1 MARSLSL
8 AAYRVLS
15 WRGGQVSEGELPP
28 RPEGELLWVHVTTR
42 NRFMVLAEM
51 CRMLLSQRP
60 GLHVLFTAPTENE
73 IRAWGGIGANMIA
86 LPSDQPGAVRSF
98 LDHWKPDMCLWAGG
112 GLQPNLISLA
122 ASRKTAMV
130 LLDVNEAELTL
141 RRHQWVPDLM
151 RTTLECFDS
160 ILANGE
166 RTARD
171 IRRLGVAGWKVSI
184 SAELRSSPNPTP
196 WPEEELVR
204 TTQLLAGRPV
214 WLSAWTQKS
223 EFPYVETAHRNAL
236 RLLHRLLLVL
246 HVANPKESPALRAQL
261 ETAGLRCA
269 DWDAGDEIED
279 NVQVILT
286 AEPDDLGLWYRIAPL
301 TFMGSSLVSG
311 AGGRDPLT
319 AVALGSAVLYGPNV
333 GTQRSSYVRLAAV
346 GAAKSVKDASALG
359 DGIVRLLS
367 PDHAAEMA
375 LAGWQVVT
383 EGAQLT
389 DQLIDLIQDQLD
401 ESRADHART

>member
-15 WRGGQVSEGELPP
+15 WRGGPVPEGELPP
-28 RPEGELLWVHVTTR
+28 RPRGELLWVHVTTR
-42 NRFMVLAEM
+42 NRFTVLAEM
-51 CRMLLSQRP
+51 CRRLLAQRP
-60 GLHVLFTAPTENE
+60 ELHVLFTAPTENE
-73 IRAWGGIGANMIA
+73 IRAWGGVGANMIA
-86 LPSDQPGAVRSF
+86 LPSDQPTAARAF
-98 LDHWKPDMCLWAGG
+98 LDHWQPDMCLWAGG
-112 GLQPNLISLA
+112 GLQPNLISSA
-122 ASRKTAMV
+122 ATRQVALV

-141 RRHQWVPDLM
+141 RKHQWMPDLM
-151 RTTLECFDS
+151 RTTLECFES
-160 ILANGE
+160 ILASGE
-166 RTARD
+166 RAARD
-171 IRRLGVAGWKVSI
+171 IRRLGVVGSKVSV
-184 SAELRSSPNPTP
+184 SAELRASPNPTP
-196 WPEEELVR
+196 WPEEELVK

-246 HVANPKESPALRAQL
+246 HVANPKESQALRTQL
-261 ETAGLRCA
+261 EAAGLRCA

-279 NVQVILT
+279 NIQVVLT

-319 AVALGSAVLYGPNV
+319 AVALGSAVLHGPNI
-333 GTQRSSYVRLAAV
+333 GTQRSSYVRLAAA
-346 GAAKSVKDASALG
+346 GAAQSVKDATALA

-389 DQLIDLIQDQLD
+389 DQLIDLIQDKLD
-401 ESRADHART
+401 ESRPDHARA